1 MSDAAN
7 SHAQAAYAS
16 WARLKDLEK
25 PEQFIEVSGSN
36 LTIADVVAV
45 SMHGAKAHVSPN
57 TGPIHQ
63 SIAILEE
70 RIQAGD
76 VIYGVNTGFGGSADT
91 RTDVGAEPLMRLQN
105 ALIQHLNVGIL
116 TYADKD
122 RDGICSRTGKPYV
135 NELLRSHALPSP
147 VVRATML
154 IRCNSLIRGHSGV
167 RLSVMES
174 IMKLL
179 DKDMIPIIP
188 LRGSISASGD
198 LSTLSYIAGAV
209 EGNQDIYL
217 KVKRPG
223 NKTEILTADRAL
235 PLAGLKPVHFRVKEG
250 LGITNGTA
258 PSCAT
263 ASIVIQEANQLAI
276 LVQLLTAMGTEALA
290 GTASN
295 YHPFISSVR
304 PHPGQAEAA
313 SNILAFLTR
322 SKIAAPVE
330 SHNGSNGEPAK
341 VRGLAQ
347 DRYALRTAPQW
358 IGPQL
363 EDLELATRQVETEL
377 NSTTDNPLIDPASG
391 SIHHGGNF
399 QAMAITSAMEKTM
412 LALQNLGRL
421 LYAQS
426 SELLNNMTNKGLPP
440 NLSADEPSQSYTC
453 KGFDVN
459 MAAYMAE
466 LAYLAKPVSSH
477 VQVAELNNQSVN
489 SMALVAARYALEA
502 VEVVS
507 LMAATYIYVLCQALD
522 LRVLQMEFRE
532 DLPKRIG
539 SGVLSDIAAEKEPK
553 SKGKEKENGNGHLS
567 QDDVTKSQRLAGKI
581 SENIFD
587 QWDKLAHLD
596 VEDRASVA
604 VKQSALDALGLL
616 NYGMEHEGSMLSI
629 SDLQAYHLKTAR
641 VVSDC
646 YDDHR
651 KALLEGRQDTRQWL
665 SRGSTVIYNFV
676 RKDLKIPVNRGVV
689 DHPPL
694 LLEEMERLKG
704 RIKRKRELSS
714 KDVDDGADLW
724 ARNRILGTM
733 ASDIYGAVRSGEL
746 HSKIM
751 EFGRDNKIWG
761 EDSST

>member
-1 MSDAAN
+1 
-7 SHAQAAYAS
+7 
-16 WARLKDLEK
+16 
-25 PEQFIEVSGSN
+25 
-36 LTIADVVAV
+36 
-45 SMHGAKAHVSPN
+45 
-57 TGPIHQ
+57 
-63 SIAILEE
+63 
-70 RIQAGD
+70 
-76 VIYGVNTGFGGSADT
+76 
-91 RTDVGAEPLMRLQN
+91 MRLQN
-105 ALIQHLNVGIL
+105 ALVQHLNVGIL
-116 TYADKD
+116 SYADKG
-122 RDGICSRTGKPYV
+122 REGICSRTGKPYV
-135 NELLRSHALPSP
+135 NELLRSHALPTP

-154 IRCNSLIRGHSGV
+154 IRCNSLMRGHSGV

-209 EGNQDIYL
+209 EGNHDIYL
-217 KVKRPG
+217 KVKGPG
-223 NKTEILTADRAL
+223 NKTEILTADKAL

-263 ASIVIQEANQLAI
+263 ASIAIQEANQLAI

-290 GTASN
+290 GTAAN

-313 SNILAFLTR
+313 SNILAFLTG
-322 SKIAAPVE
+322 SKIAAPCDP
-330 SHNGSNGEPAK
+330 HDGSDGEPAK

-363 EDLELATRQVETEL
+363 EDLQLAARQVETEI

-391 SIHHGGNF
+391 SIRHGGNF

-466 LAYLAKPVSSH
+466 LAYLAKPISSH
-477 VQVAELNNQSVN
+477 VQVAEMNNQSVN

-532 DLPKRIG
+532 NLPKCIG
-539 SGVLSDIAAEKEPK
+539 IGILSDVAAEKEEDPNG
-553 SKGKEKENGNGHLS
+553 KGKETGNGNGHLS
-567 QDDVTKSQRLAGKI
+567 EDDIKKSQRLAGKI
-581 SENIFD
+581 SENILD

-596 VEDRASVA
+596 LEDRASVA

-616 NYGMEHEGSMLSI
+616 NCGREHEGSTLSI
-629 SDLQAYHLKTAR
+629 SDLQAYHLKAAA
-641 VVSDC
+641 VVSNC
-646 YDDHR
+646 YRDR
-651 KALLEGRQDTRQWL
+651 KKILLEGRQDTRRWL
-665 SRGSTVIYNFV
+665 SQGSTVIYNFV
-676 RKDLKIPVNRGVV
+676 RTDLKIPVNRGVV

-694 LLEEMERLKG
+694 LREEMARLEE
-704 RIKRKRELSS
+704 RIKSQGKLTD
-714 KDVDDGADLW
+714 KDVDDGADLMS
-724 ARNRILGTM
+724 RNRILGTM
-733 ASDIYGAVRSGEL
+733 ASDIYGEIRSGEL

-751 EFGRDNKIWG
+751 EFGRDNKMWG
-761 EDSST
+761 EGSSA